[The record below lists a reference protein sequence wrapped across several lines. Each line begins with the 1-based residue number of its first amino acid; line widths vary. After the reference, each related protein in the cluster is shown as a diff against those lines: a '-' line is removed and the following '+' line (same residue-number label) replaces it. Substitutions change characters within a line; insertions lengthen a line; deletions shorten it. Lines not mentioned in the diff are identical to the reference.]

1 MIEAKKRKKTAPERG
16 QQSFSLIMKRQI
28 QIVFSMFHTKARNPN
43 CSVSLSILC
52 KASNNGST
60 LVSSTT
66 VIIAEHILGHA

>member
-16 QQSFSLIMKRQI
+16 QQSFSLMMKRQI

-52 KASNNGST
+52 KASNKA
-60 LVSSTT
+60 VSYTHSD
-66 VIIAEHILGHA
+66 AADE

>member
-1 MIEAKKRKKTAPERG
+1 MIEAKKEKDCARKRATV
-16 QQSFSLIMKRQI
+16 FSLMMKRQI

-52 KASNNGST
+52 KASNKGST

-66 VIIAEHILGHA
+66 VIMAEHILGHA